1 MSSREEMLAR
11 IRAVTADISGQPE
24 VPRRYRP
31 AARGPGSA
39 DEALVGLFEERAGD
53 YRATVRRSAAGE
65 VARAIADAVAARG
78 AKRIGVPDGFP
89 AEWSALLTDVVG
101 PPLDVAALDGLD
113 GVVTTVAVAIAET
126 GTIVLD
132 TGPGQGS
139 RAFSLVPDYH
149 LAVVR
154 TGQIVGAVPDAVA
167 ALDPTR
173 PLTWISGPSAT
184 SDIEL
189 SRVEG
194 VHGPRTLDIVIVTEL
209 GGDGL
214 AGQPGGAAFVEPV
227 ELGAGQAW
235 HVGLDRVPGLDLQVG
250 QVAVTL
256 GEAGQHVGIQGER
269 RGRVDRVQAVL
280 LVDRLAQHDRPAA
293 VALLEEVVEPAGAGD
308 VADHAVDRAALH
320 DRHPGLG
327 DGARSGLGDPD
338 AAGEVQDVDTAG
350 GALLADPDEVFLRA
364 LEPGRHHVAVLVPAG
379 PERLPVP
386 GVPGVRPGLDD
397 IPDGQAVSKRS
408 VHSGHGS
415 A

>member
-24 VPRRYRP
+24 VPRRYWP

-65 VARAIADAVAARG
+65 VARVIADAVAARG

-101 PPLDVAALDGLD
+101 PPLDVATLDGLD

-167 ALDPTR
+167 ALDPMR

-214 AGQPGGAAFVEPV
+214 AGQPGGAALVQA
-227 ELGAGQAW
+227 LDLRAGQAW

-250 QVAVTL
+250 QVAVAL
-256 GEAGQHVGIQGER
+256 GKAGQHVGIQGER

-293 VALLEEVVEPAGAGD
+293 VPLCWLGGDEPPNPPLFEEVVEPAGAGH
-308 VADHAVDRAALH
+308 VAEHAVHRAALH

-327 DGARSGLGDPD
+327 DG
-338 AAGEVQDVDTAG
+338 
-350 GALLADPDEVFLRA
+350 
-364 LEPGRHHVAVLVPAG
+364 PGRRYRRRG
-379 PERLPVP
+379 
-386 GVPGVRPGLDD
+386 
-397 IPDGQAVSKRS
+397 
-408 VHSGHGS
+408 
-415 A
+415 